1 MQAVADPS
9 LAALAESMAGKKSES
24 ISTTAKSDAMPSHG
38 SAASSCSASP
48 AAQTSASSVPA
59 PTPAAPVTTNITK
72 QKHAISP
79 KQKKTKQESSTK
91 PGPEAAPAAMP
102 KDAEPIVVTPAKKS
116 KKLEAETAE
125 KKKKKMKKRGR
136 ASSVPDKPSK
146 PLPEGFSGAT
156 SRSGHCWVC
165 GHEREQHQKGS
176 VCTLCYAHGRKL
188 LKHQRLSELR
198 ENPELLE
205 RVQQMSAEVRE
216 QRQSKK
222 GKTSKR
228 EDLMARFEEAMKML
242 PQLEDLLKRT
252 SSAV

>member
-1 MQAVADPS
+1 
-9 LAALAESMAGKKSES
+9 MAGKKSES

-102 KDAEPIVVTPAKKS
+102 KDAEPIVVTPTKKS
-116 KKLEAETAE
+116 KKLEAETTE
-125 KKKKKMKKRGR
+125 KKKKKKMKKRGR

-146 PLPEGFSGAT
+146 PLPEGFSGVT

-165 GHEREQHQKGS
+165 SHEREQHQKGS

-228 EDLMARFEEAMKML
+228 EDLMARFEEAMKLL

-252 SSAV
+252 SSSV

>member
-1 MQAVADPS
+1 MPYRLSRRRQSKRALQNLARKLRLLRCPRMPS
-9 LAALAESMAGKKSES
+9 L
-24 ISTTAKSDAMPSHG
+24 
-38 SAASSCSASP
+38 
-48 AAQTSASSVPA
+48 SSVT
-59 PTPAAPVTTNITK
+59 PT
-72 QKHAISP
+72 
-79 KQKKTKQESSTK
+79 
-91 PGPEAAPAAMP
+91 
-102 KDAEPIVVTPAKKS
+102 KKS
-116 KKLEAETAE
+116 KKLEAETTE
-125 KKKKKMKKRGR
+125 KKKKMKKRGR

-146 PLPEGFSGAT
+146 PLPEGFSGVT

-228 EDLMARFEEAMKML
+228 EDLMARFRRK
-242 PQLEDLLKRT
+242 P
-252 SSAV
+252 

>member
-9 LAALAESMAGKKSES
+9 LTALAESMAGKKSES

-72 QKHAISP
+72 KKKKHAKSP
-79 KQKKTKQESSTK
+79 KQNKTK
-91 PGPEAAPAAMP
+91 AAPAAMP

-125 KKKKKMKKRGR
+125 KKKKKKMKKRGR